1 MTIRKTTP
9 TISTPSGVIWK
20 TISGKISSVCIIN
33 KNIDEY
39 LLGCIADGL
48 QQVVIIGAGFDTRA
62 YQFED
67 LKENVKVF
75 EVDHPVTQ
83 QVKVA
88 KINEIFGAEI
98 TGIGSRSIL
107 GRCLQYLY
115 FVRVEYLSYKLE
127 IPQQIGNLR

>member
-1 MTIRKTTP
+1 
-9 TISTPSGVIWK
+9 
-20 TISGKISSVCIIN
+20 
-33 KNIDEY
+33 
-39 LLGCIADGL
+39 
-48 QQVVIIGAGFDTRA
+48 VVIIGAGFDTRA
-62 YQFED
+62 YRFED